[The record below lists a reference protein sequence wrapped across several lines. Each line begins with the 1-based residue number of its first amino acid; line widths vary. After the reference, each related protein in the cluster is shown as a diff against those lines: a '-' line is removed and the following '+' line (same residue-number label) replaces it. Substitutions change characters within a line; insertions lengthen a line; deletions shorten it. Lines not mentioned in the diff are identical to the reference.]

1 MDFNV
6 FFYLQEKSSCLYW
19 SQYIY
24 ARLALILQ
32 PEKPKL
38 TKKKRKADIEDDE
51 EEYEEKKRKDEKK
64 TGSRLAEE
72 EREKI
77 LEVMDNEPDVSFNK
91 VYWAAA

>member
-1 MDFNV
+1 MYFSIYKKNHPASAHAAGHNV
-6 FFYLQEKSSCLYW
+6 FML
-19 SQYIY
+19 
-24 ARLALILQ
+24 LALILQ

-91 VYWAAA
+91 AY